1 VTNLVAKE
9 VIQNISIQ
17 LTSKKIFCKM
27 DFTSGMGGKSG
38 IRIGAHL
45 VEYQTM
51 GHYKQEHKEEKQK

>member
-1 VTNLVAKE
+1 
-9 VIQNISIQ
+9 
-17 LTSKKIFCKM
+17 M
-27 DFTSGMGGKSG
+27 DFTSGSGGKSG